1 MDKTKLIDAWLSAKR
16 AERQATANRIAIE
29 NDILQWVE
37 LPEEGNIV
45 IEDGENKMTITQKVN
60 RKIDAMAIRQVFN
73 EMPEGLCPVTWV
85 EEPKLDITGYRWLR
99 ENEPGLFRLL
109 SKAIT
114 EKPAKPAFTVKGDE

>member
-1 MDKTKLIDAWLSAKR
+1 MDKKKLIDAWLSAKR
-16 AERQATANRIAIE
+16 AERQATANRIAVE

-60 RKIDAMAIRQVFN
+60 RKIDPMAIRQVYV
-73 EMPEGLCPVTWV
+73 EMPEGMCPVSWV

-114 EKPAKPAFTVKGDE
+114 EKPAKPAFTVKGEE